1 MDYNFEHQMYLSK
14 SKFWYSKNCL
24 HFLKHAVLL
33 GLNEADTFKSNSIH
47 DREHNN
53 TQHNDIQ
60 HNDTH
65 NRDFLRHSE

>member
-33 GLNEADTFKSNSIH
+33 GFNEADTFKSNSIL
-47 DREHNN
+47 
-53 TQHNDIQ
+53 I
-60 HNDTH
+60 
-65 NRDFLRHSE
+65 